1 MKWRSAFGRAAFT
14 KELLG
19 TKQEKKSVDKVANA
33 CIMQNNLMKL
43 TPTQIKA
50 IAQEVQDQVYTIRKQ
65 RLKSI
70 EETVA
75 ACKDMK
81 LLLKQQQKVEQEV
94 KRMNEMARGVA
105 SKFKDE
111 QTECQVYVRVDS
123 DSKGYI
129 NVQVTDKHRNN
140 YCYDVG
146 GRVQHELTLQSIN
159 NNDVDVA
166 ELIAKLVKQYAH

>member
-1 MKWRSAFGRAAFT
+1 
-14 KELLG
+14 
-19 TKQEKKSVDKVANA
+19 
-33 CIMQNNLMKL
+33 MKL
-43 TPTQIKA
+43 TPTHIKA
-50 IAQEVQDQVYTIRKQ
+50 IAQEEQDQVSTIRKQ
-65 RLKSI
+65 RLKDI

-75 ACKDMK
+75 SCKDMK
-81 LLLKQQQKVEQEV
+81 LLLKLQQKVEQEV

-105 SKFKDE
+105 GQFKDE
-111 QTECQVYVRVDS
+111 QTECQVYARVDT

-140 YCYDVG
+140 YCYVDR
-146 GRVQHELTLQSIN
+146 RVQHELTLQSIN